1 MKKRKSNTALRN
13 KLWTTDVL
21 NLVVGVIVS
30 FLCLD
35 ANPNAIYSARAIT
48 CHIVNAATSQ
58 TTLNQVSQSGSK
70 ASTEGTIRYRL
81 RNLDLEEVQRAVN
94 QMLKNKAIKTLPR
107 RALIFAID
115 FVLIPF
121 YGEEKNEGD
130 TVRSKAKEG
139 TTRFFAY
146 ASIYVI
152 LRNKRYTLAVKYC
165 RKGESLTD
173 VIEFMLSEVAD
184 AGFSVKRLYIDKQF
198 YTIDVINYL
207 QREKK
212 IPFIIP
218 CALRG
223 KGGRLRELF
232 TGRMSYSTRYTMR
245 SKGKEAT
252 FQVNIVVKYSKGKY
266 DRHGVE
272 YFAYAV
278 YGMDIPVESTYK
290 EYRKRF
296 GIETSHRLMNTARA
310 RTSSTNP
317 VLRLLYVGIGFLLM
331 NLWIYVHW
339 MYLSVRR
346 KGGREP
352 VQWAFKTML
361 RQVGRRI
368 EDEFGFFDY
377 TPLPY

>member
-1 MKKRKSNTALRN
+1 MKKEKNNALRN

-21 NLVVGVIVS
+21 NLVVSVITS
-30 FLCLD
+30 FLCMD
-35 ANPNAIYSARAIT
+35 ANPNAIYSARAIA
-48 CHIVNAATSQ
+48 CHIVNAAVSQ
-58 TTLNQVSQSGSK
+58 TTVNQVSKSGSK
-70 ASTEGTIRYRL
+70 AATEGTIRYRL

-94 QMLKNKAIKTLPR
+94 QMLKSKAIKTLPR
-107 RALIFAID
+107 RALTFAID
-115 FVLIPF
+115 YVLIPF
-121 YGEEKNEGD
+121 YGNEKNEGD

-165 RKGESLTD
+165 RKWESLTD
-173 VIEFMLSEVAD
+173 VIDFLLNEVTD
-184 AGFSVKRLYIDKQF
+184 AGFSVRALYLDKQF

-207 QREKK
+207 QGEKK

-223 KGGRLRELF
+223 KSDGMRGLF
-232 TGRMSYSTRYTMR
+232 TGRKSYSTKYTMR
-245 SKGKEAT
+245 SRGKEAN

-266 DRHGVE
+266 DRHDVE

-278 YGMDIPVESTYK
+278 YGMDIPVENTYK

-296 GIETSHRLMNTARA
+296 GIEASHRLMNTARA

-317 VLRLLYVGIGFLLM
+317 VIRLLYVGIGFLLM
-331 NLWIYVHW
+331 NIWIYVHW

-361 RQVGRRI
+361 RQVARRI
-368 EDEFGFFDY
+368 EDEFDFFDSM
-377 TPLPY
+377 PLPY